1 MNFFQQIAPV
11 LNVCILVFWLIAL
24 YSARRDLRTSFAGI
38 TKGEWFALGAALLC
52 AGVMQSFCELKHL
65 IYIDEFW
72 YLDAGKNIL
81 QRGMAPGFNK
91 SIGWPVMV
99 TFSYIFGGI
108 NNYSPIW
115 LNLLLGLL
123 CVPLTYFA
131 ARALTENKTVAAAAA
146 LTMALL
152 PYRAVWAAS
161 AETGIPALFFV
172 LWGVFMAALYYRSGS
187 TRSLLAAAG
196 GFALAAQIRPE
207 NLMFFGLF
215 WAGKLLFSPTQDR
228 RQNVIFYLASIAA
241 IIVNLPNFSI
251 FAAFQSSTNWLEVD
265 SFGQMKGAS
274 ISLANLWFNT
284 THWGPKFFN
293 LSLHGAL
300 FSALFMGGA
309 ALSAKKNWR
318 VFAFLALWAG
328 MMYGFYF
335 STWFHVYGTT
345 TALFPKT
352 KLYMLFYPVLGIWA
366 GYAVSWFAEKGAGMV
381 RLGGVLM
388 ACALLWNAGYAK
400 KAEFSSAPRAL
411 ETRLLARLPKTVPES
426 CMIITN
432 SPVMVTAS
440 SFFRTVYTP
449 HFTTDAAYAA
459 NLLSGEP
466 CLLYLRDITTELGIK
481 EFNEADRE
489 MAARYALKPRAVF
502 SLRNKTYSL
511 LAVSRHGAQT
521 PAGKATS
528 AKKYGPGGNL

>member
-11 LNVCILVFWLIAL
+11 LNVCLLVFWLGAL
-24 YSARRDLRTSFAGI
+24 YSARRDLRASFKNI
-38 TKGEWFALGAALLC
+38 TKGEWLALGAALLC
-52 AGVMQSFCELKHL
+52 AGAMQGFCELKHL

-91 SIGWPVMV
+91 SIGWPVLV
-99 TFSYIFGGI
+99 TISYIFGGI
-108 NNYSPIW
+108 NNYAPIA

-131 ARALTENKTVAAAAA
+131 ARALTENKTAAIAAAFT
-146 LTMALL
+146 LALL

-172 LWGVFMAALYYRSGS
+172 LWGILMAALYYRSGS
-187 TRSLLAAAG
+187 TRALLASAG

-207 NLMFFGLF
+207 NLMFFVLF
-215 WAGKLLFSPTQDR
+215 WAGKLLFAPPQDR
-228 RQNVIFYLASIAA
+228 RQNVIFYLAGIAA

-265 SFGQMKGAS
+265 SFGQMKGPS

-284 THWGPKFFN
+284 KHWGPRFAD
-293 LSLHGAL
+293 LSLHGGLFTAL
-300 FSALFMGGA
+300 FLGGA
-309 ALSAKKNWR
+309 VLSAKRDWR
-318 VFAFLALWAG
+318 VCAFLALWAG

-352 KLYMLFYPVLGIWA
+352 KLFMLFYPVLGIWA
-366 GYAVSWFAEKGAGMV
+366 GYAVSWFAEKGGA
-381 RLGGVLM
+381 RAKLGGILL
-388 ACALLWNAGYAK
+388 ACSLLWNAGYAK

-449 HFTTDAAYAA
+449 HFTADTAYAA

-489 MAARYALKPRAVF
+489 MADRYTLKPRAAF
-502 SLRNKTYSL
+502 SLRNKTYTL
-511 LAVSRHGAQT
+511 LTVSRAEGTT
-521 PAGKATS
+521 PAGKTNS
-528 AKKYGPGGNL
+528 AKKHGPGGNL